1 MSGLIAALRRPG
13 FSLKLVVFGAAL
25 TAVAIGAAMLA
36 LGAQMTASTKR
47 FFAHELRRNQNAL
60 VALQAQ
66 AREQLVSTSFVMTQS
81 PTLRAAIETYREE
94 SVVGT
99 ARPALVATVRREA
112 EKALAALGRDLLII
126 TDYRGRV
133 LSAVGP
139 DGAPP
144 AEVSDLS
151 RFPPVAQTLDPEVAS
166 DEGAGGLV
174 TLGGVPYQ
182 VACVAIVLQDVAIG
196 TLLVGDRMDAAYLRR
211 LSALLGAE
219 LVVAVPGGVLATT
232 LEPSQAEVVVTQAG
246 SAESIRLG
254 DVEYVRA
261 GVPLGVDA
269 GGSPVTMQ
277 LLHSISETIDPMQR
291 ALRNSFLLYG
301 ALAVIVA
308 GIGATAVA
316 RTVLRPLDRFVGF
329 VRDVTHAGDYAR
341 RFDAGRASR
350 EIASLNE
357 SYEQLVASLRQSEEQ
372 LRQSQKLEAIGRLAG
387 GVAHDFNNLL
397 TIILSYLQLLREDVP
412 AESPMLADIKHI
424 EVAARRA
431 GTLTHQLLA
440 FSRKQVLQP
449 KVLDLPAVVAGVQP
463 MLARL
468 VGEDIEL
475 RALPPGEVARVR
487 ADPGQIEQ
495 VLLNL
500 VANARDAMPSGGTIT
515 IETRDVAG
523 MDDVEARRPLEG
535 MRSGPWVLMAVRDT
549 GTGMDEATKQR
560 IFEPFFTTK
569 APGKGTGLG
578 LAMVYGIVKQS
589 GGFIWVDSAPGEG
602 TVFRVY
608 LPPVEEEL
616 TATEERPANVPVPRG
631 TETVLLVEDEKPVR
645 ELAERCLR
653 PLGYSVL
660 TANNGLDALALA
672 DRHAGTIH
680 LLLTDVVMPQLS
692 GPQIADRMRVRRPE
706 LRVLYVSGYPQ
717 DAIARH
723 GVLAPG
729 IELLQKPFVPDDLA
743 RRVRLVLDAR

>member
-13 FSLKLVVFGAAL
+13 FSLKLVVFGATL
-25 TAVAIGAAMLA
+25 TALAIGVAMIG

-47 FFAHELRRNQNAL
+47 FFALELRRNQNAL

-66 AREQLVSTSFVMTQS
+66 AREQLTSTSFVMTQS

-94 SVVGT
+94 SVAGT

-126 TDYRGRV
+126 TDQTGRV
-133 LSAVGP
+133 LAAVGS
-139 DGAPP
+139 GGVAP
-144 AEVSDLS
+144 ATGTDLS
-151 RFPPVAQTLDPEVAS
+151 RLPSVAQALDPAVAV
-166 DEGAGGLV
+166 DEAVGGV
-174 TLGGVPYQ
+174 VHVDGVPYE
-182 VACVAIVLQDVAIG
+182 VGSVPIVLQDVAIG
-196 TLLVGDRMDAAYLRR
+196 TLLVGDRLDAAYLER
-211 LSALLGAE
+211 LSARLGAE
-219 LVVAVPGGVLATT
+219 LVVAASRTVVAST
-232 LEPSQAEVVVTQAG
+232 LEPSDADAIVAQSG
-246 SAESIRLG
+246 AESIRVG
-254 DVEYVRA
+254 NVEYLA
-261 GVPLGVDA
+261 GVVPLGLDPD
-269 GGSPVTMQ
+269 GRPVTMQ
-277 LLHSISETIDPMQR
+277 LLHAISDTIDPLQR
-291 ALRNSFLLYG
+291 GLRASFLLYG
-301 ALAVIVA
+301 ALAVVVA

-316 RTVLRPLDRFVGF
+316 RTVLRPLNRFVGF

-341 RFDAGRASR
+341 RFDAGRASP

-357 SYEQLVASLRQSEEQ
+357 SYEQLVASLRSSEEQ

-397 TIILSYLQLLREDVP
+397 TIILSYLQLLREQVGPD
-412 AESPMLADIKHI
+412 SPMTADLKQI
-424 EVAARRA
+424 EEAARRA

-463 MLARL
+463 MLSRL

-475 RALPPGEVARVR
+475 RAVAADPVARVR
-487 ADPGQIEQ
+487 ADPGQVEQ

-500 VANARDAMPSGGTIT
+500 VANARDAMPRGGTIT

-589 GGFIWVDSAPGEG
+589 GGFIWVDSAPGQG

-608 LPPVEEEL
+608 LPPVEEEPAVAAERQA
-616 TATEERPANVPVPRG
+616 TAPVPRG
-631 TETVLLVEDEKPVR
+631 TETILVVEDEKPVR
-645 ELAERCLR
+645 DLAERCLG

-660 TANNGLDALALA
+660 TANNGLDALAIA
-672 DRHAGTIH
+672 DRHPGSIH

-692 GPQIADRMRVRRPE
+692 GPEIADRLRVRRPD